1 MALPHAAPA
10 EVVDVRPYGARIG
23 GAQSVALFKSDQLE
37 VMRLV
42 LPAGGHMPSHQ
53 VQGEITL
60 QCLEGAVDVTAGG
73 DTQSLPAGHLMYLT
87 GGAPHALTAT
97 EAASVLVTVVL

>member
-23 GAQSVALFKSDQLE
+23 GAQSVALFKSDDELE

-53 VQGEITL
+53 VVGEITL

-73 DTQSLPAGHLMYLT
+73 TPNRCRPAT
-87 GGAPHALTAT
+87 CCT
-97 EAASVLVTVVL
+97 